1 MENLLLSGNRV
12 NAIVPP
18 STECNRTSPG
28 RLAGEPLALWVRGI
42 LVAMAVGLVAV
53 FATAWHIVPY
63 AEDGTPLRMASH
75 RQLGLP
81 PCTFSEVT
89 GVPCPSCGMTTSFA
103 LLVRGDAGN
112 SMRANWVGTL
122 LAIACMLAIPWAFA
136 SVLLGRAV
144 FIRSLE
150 RALIF
155 AVMSLLV
162 LMFVRW
168 GVVLALLWWNGTAF
182 RV

>member
-1 MENLLLSGNRV
+1 V
-12 NAIVPP
+12 
-18 STECNRTSPG
+18 
-28 RLAGEPLALWVRGI
+28 WVRGI
-42 LVAMAVGLVAV
+42 LVVMAMFLVAV
-53 FATAWHIVPY
+53 FATARHIVPY

-81 PCTFSEVT
+81 PCTFAEVT

-103 LLVRGDAGN
+103 LLVRGDVGN
-112 SMRANWVGTL
+112 SSRANWVGTL
-122 LAIACMLAIPWAFA
+122 LAIACMLAIPWAIVSA
-136 SVLLGRAV
+136 LLGRAV

-155 AVMSLLV
+155 SIMSLLV

-168 GVVLALLWWNGTAF
+168 GVVLALLWWNTTAF